1 MNTSEQINE
10 LAAALA
16 KAQGAFANAEK
27 DGKNPHLG
35 NRYVT
40 LTSVWDAIRKP
51 LSDNGLAV
59 VQVTDTD
66 HDGAITLITRLV
78 HASGQWI
85 EATYPVIGTEG
96 RGINAAQAMGS
107 ALTYARRYSL
117 TALVGAVADEDDDAS
132 AATGKQPQ
140 RQPQASKPAS
150 QPAKPF
156 VPADIA
162 SDVEFDNL
170 PSASQERAATA
181 ASNGKAKHNPDAP
194 WDDARKAEAVRWA
207 MSKYPGVF
215 KHPNHAMNSLD
226 NLLEECAAK
235 GMTASEI
242 AAAWKD
248 KVYGKFLD
256 MQAAADETPLAER
269 FEAQA

>member
-1 MNTSEQINE
+1 MQTSEHINE

-16 KAQGAFANAEK
+16 SAQGAFANAGK

-59 VQVTDTD
+59 VQVTDAD
-66 HDGAITLITRLV
+66 HDGAVTLITRLV

-117 TALVGAVADEDDDAS
+117 TSLVGVVADEDDDAS
-132 AATGKQPQ
+132 QATGTQLQRQSQPQ
-140 RQPQASKPAS
+140 RQPAPA
-150 QPAKPF
+150 P
-156 VPADIA
+156 
-162 SDVEFDNL
+162 
-170 PSASQERAATA
+170 AATA
-181 ASNGKAKHNPDAP
+181 PTNGNSGKQTPAAFPTPATDGLPFPMTEKG
-194 WDDARKAEAVRWA
+194 AVDWA
-207 MSKYPGVF
+207 
-215 KHPNHAMNSLD
+215 
-226 NLLEECAAK
+226 
-235 GMTASEI
+235 
-242 AAAWKD
+242 
-248 KVYGKFLD
+248 
-256 MQAAADETPLAER
+256 MQAAPEVWPVGNDGYIVRDVVKRSFENVRKTGVTGEELGRAWIAKVAAKKDDRAKSEAIRLSDAELDGEER
-269 FEAQA
+269 PQF